1 MKSNKVINWNYVSVL
16 LSGSKNVIR
25 SNFCPEQYKDVV
37 RDLVSSVKDWYDLN
51 DLEKGSVLVEQV
63 IDSWESRLVRNVS
76 KKIEP
81 QVVVDIVPQ
90 VIGKKVVDMDAL
102 RAIASGNNLS
112 GSFVKKKVNI
122 DEEYDFELCK
132 SIPSGDEAIYVDK
145 QGLACYN
152 RYDLGIYY
160 VKWENR
166 YLKFLD
172 KKEFDRFSKEYLK
185 F

>member
-1 MKSNKVINWNYVSVL
+1 MGKRKVTLIYGEKTVQVNFRIPESKRDIIEKEIYGLLEKYQNVQRVEIDVKNQSSVIA
-16 LSGSKNVIR
+16 GWDSKL
-25 SNFCPEQYKDVV
+25 V
-37 RDLVSSVKDWYDLN
+37 RDLD
-51 DLEKGSVLVEQV
+51 
-63 IDSWESRLVRNVS
+63 

-81 QVVVDIVPQ
+81 QVVVDIAARV
-90 VIGKKVVDMDAL
+90 VEKKVVDMDAL
-102 RAIASGNNLS
+102 RAIASGINLS
-112 GSFVKKKVNI
+112 DSFVKKKVNI
-122 DEEYDFELCK
+122 DQEYDFEICK
-132 SIPSGDEAIYVDK
+132 SIPVGDDAIYLDK